1 MADKDDTYDS
11 VDGLHDRA
19 GHLARRLQQ
28 TAVAHFTRSNGSFGV
43 TSVQYAVLI
52 AVRDRPELDQ
62 AALAVQIALDKSTLG
77 VVVDK
82 LEQRGMLKR
91 ARDSV
96 DKRRYTVRLT
106 PRGRNLLDSMR
117 PSVWQSE
124 SDLLAPLT
132 ATEQKKLKALINKLL
147 QGNRGV
153 SRTGTIDEPAAMPP
167 RRGRTAVGKDRPEAS
182 SARGTVNR

>member
-1 MADKDDTYDS
+1 MADKEDASDS
-11 VDGLHDRA
+11 IDGLHDRA

-28 TAVAHFTRSNGSFGV
+28 IAVAHFTRRNGAYGV

-62 AALAVQIALDKSTLG
+62 AALATQIALDKSTLG
-77 VVVDK
+77 VVIDK

-96 DKRRYTVRLT
+96 DKRRYTLRIT

-117 PSVWQSE
+117 ASVWQSE
-124 SDLLAPLT
+124 SELLAPLT
-132 ATEQKKLKALINKLL
+132 AAEQKKFKALVNKLL

-153 SRTGTIDEPAAMPP
+153 SRTGGLDEVVVPTRKSRAANKYSE
-167 RRGRTAVGKDRPEAS
+167 RSESA
-182 SARGTVNR
+182 ARGNANR

>member
-1 MADKDDTYDS
+1 MADKDEAYDS
-11 VDGLHDRA
+11 VSGLHDRA

-28 TAVAHFTRSNGSFGV
+28 TAVAHFTRCNGSFGV

-52 AVRDRPELDQ
+52 AVRDHPDLDQ

-91 ARDSV
+91 ARDTV

-132 ATEQKKLKALINKLL
+132 PAEQKKLKALISKLL
-147 QGNRGV
+147 HGNRGV
-153 SRTGTIDEPAAMPP
+153 SRTGPVDEAAAPPP
-167 RRGRTAVGKDRPEAS
+167 RRGRAS
-182 SARGTVNR
+182 AKYTDKPDAAPRNTNR